1 MSASEGLSGEEW
13 VTMKKRLVILVCMF
27 AFAVSLVPGLAFA
40 ATTGDLQASTPNLA
54 AQDANDLGNCTIMYT
69 DKKHVCDD
77 GAWWQMYYA
86 KGKDASATPAFNL
99 YLDGKLVPKSAYTVS
114 YKLTYW
120 SDKKDKDVTVNWN
133 KPLTPS
139 ASPVA
144 NTEDMSS
151 EYIVVATAKS
161 GSGYT
166 GTYDQAHVNVADYYN
181 VGRNTDLYFTKAKP
195 SMQYFINPMNGNYY
209 VFPQASVK
217 SILGSLTPLAGCTPG
232 DGVMVHNGTKIASKY
247 YSVVYYKA
255 LKTEKQSPASANLI
269 KGTKTT
275 KMPTAAGSYVM
286 VVKGKSP
293 YYGTASVYFDIQGSM
308 KDVKVS
314 KVVAQT
320 ENGKYIEPGVKVTY
334 KGETLKEG
342 VDYDVEYTKNLKAGT
357 ATAKITGAKVLNN
370 DQGSVDFVDKPRYFT
385 GSKTVKFTIKKNA
398 KKTWLD
404 NTMTAKANTVTVSKA
419 KLMER
424 DTQEVKAS
432 KAFKVANAKGAVRY
446 EKLAG
451 SSLVSVSSTGNVSVE
466 PHAAFYSE
474 KLKDNTFNIKVK
486 ILAKGNSSYYAL
498 AKTVTLKVK
507 VA

>member
-1 MSASEGLSGEEW
+1 
-13 VTMKKRLVILVCMF
+13 MKKKFAILACALVL
-27 AFAVSLVPGLAFA
+27 AVGLVPGLAFA

-54 AQDANDLGNCTIMYT
+54 AQDANDLGNCTIKFT

-77 GAWWQMYYA
+77 GANWQMYYA
-86 KGKDASATPAFNL
+86 KGKDASVTPTFNL
-99 YLDGKLVPKSAYTVS
+99 YLNGKLVPKSAYTVS

-120 SDKKDKDVTVNWN
+120 SDKKDKDVAVNWN

-139 ASPVA
+139 ASPVS
-144 NTEDMSS
+144 NTENMSS
-151 EYIVVATAKS
+151 EYILVVNAKS
-161 GSGYT
+161 GSGYA
-166 GTYDQAHVNVADYYN
+166 GTYDNAHIDVVDYYN
-181 VGRNTDLYFTKAKP
+181 VGRNMDMYFAKAKS

-209 VFPQASVK
+209 VFPQSSVK
-217 SILGSLTPLAGCTPG
+217 SILGSLTLRAGCTPG
-232 DGVMVHNGTKIASKY
+232 DGVMVHNGTKVASKY
-247 YSVVYYKA
+247 YSVTYYKA
-255 LKTEKQSPASANLI
+255 LKDAVEENRSPASANLI

-286 VVKGKSP
+286 IVKGKSP

-308 KDVKVS
+308 KDVTIS
-314 KVVAQT
+314 KVAAKT

-432 KAFKVANAKGAVRY
+432 KAFTVAKAKGAVRY

-451 SSLVSVSSTGNVSVE
+451 SSLISVSRTGDVTVE
-466 PHAAFYSE
+466 PHAGWYSE